1 MIEASIGAVPGLIV
15 SFLVLA
21 AITAIPAAL
30 ICKARGTPALLPAL
44 AAVATVGIV
53 TVTLLPSS
61 AGISSGQC
69 DAGMPRHV
77 LTSSSA
83 LLNIALFVPATALAV
98 MVFRRP
104 VTIAAAFVAFS
115 SGIEFLQSVMPLGR
129 ACSVTDMTANSL
141 GSLIGISLGILGL
154 KLRERPVQR
163 LKRDAVW
170 GVSIAAASAAIL
182 AGAFQTQVRAV
193 DVVAIDDR
201 QRAYSDGLDGSEE
214 WILRAATGV
223 FGKGTQVTETSA
235 TKRGQHSLITA
246 VTNRGPISGWWP
258 DRTLVQAWATDNQ
271 GDEGK
276 LSEAQAR
283 EVAQLYAQKWLPDS
297 VKGSTQT
304 IRHVG
309 EDPVQGVY
317 VVTYRRY
324 VHDVMMPMR
333 LEITVTKAGRIMGFT
348 SKPIKD
354 PVLPPT
360 EITEKDAM
368 RRVEEQA
375 GAKPTSAKLLAQPVG
390 GKWRPVWLIGVN
402 GGDAFIDAATGQKT
416 QPDK

>member
-1 MIEASIGAVPGLIV
+1 MIEASIGAVPGLII

-30 ICKARGTPALLPAL
+30 ICRACGSPALLPAL
-44 AAVATVGIV
+44 AVAATAGIV

-83 LLNIALFVPATALAV
+83 LLNIALFVPATVLAV
-98 MVFRRP
+98 TASRRP
-104 VTIAAAFVAFS
+104 VTIAATFVAS
-115 SGIEFLQSVMPLGR
+115 SGGIEFLQSVLPLGR
-129 ACSVTDMTANSL
+129 ACSVTDMVANSI
-141 GSLIGISLGILGL
+141 GSLIGTALGVLGM
-154 KLRERPVQR
+154 KLGKRPIQR
-163 LKRDAVW
+163 LRRDAVW
-170 GVSIAAASAAIL
+170 GIGVAAVSAAIL
-182 AGAFQTQVRAV
+182 AGSFQTQVRAV
-193 DVVAIDDR
+193 DAVAIEDR
-201 QRAYSDGLDGSEE
+201 NRAYGDSLDGSDE
-214 WILRAATGV
+214 WIRDAAVGV

-235 TKRGQHSLITA
+235 EKSGQRSLITA

-276 LSEAQAR
+276 LSEAQAG
-283 EVAQLYAQKWLPDS
+283 EVAHSYAQKWFPDS
-297 VKGSTQT
+297 VQGSTKK
-304 IRHVG
+304 IRQVG
-309 EDPVQGVY
+309 EDHAQAVY
-317 VVTYRRY
+317 AVTYRRY

-333 LEITVTKAGRIMGFT
+333 LDVTVTKTGRIMGFT
-348 SKPIKD
+348 SKPVRD

-360 EITEKDAM
+360 AITEKGAL
-368 RRVEEQA
+368 RRVAEQTR
-375 GAKPTSAKLLAQPVG
+375 AKPTSTKLLAQQVR

-402 GGDAFIDAATGQKT
+402 GDDVFIDAATGQKT
-416 QPDK
+416 QPDR